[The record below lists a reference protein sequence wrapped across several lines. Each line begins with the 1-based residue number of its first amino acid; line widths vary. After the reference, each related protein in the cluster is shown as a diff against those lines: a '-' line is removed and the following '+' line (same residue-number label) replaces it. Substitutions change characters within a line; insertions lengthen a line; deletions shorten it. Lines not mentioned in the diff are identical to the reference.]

1 MHRKSSSRYS
11 ASEPAAVASRSSMRR
26 IRRPLVMTSDT
37 LASAYALERRSP
49 YLARDLIE
57 FSLIMKARS
66 SEDSRS
72 VAG

>member
-1 MHRKSSSRYS
+1 
-11 ASEPAAVASRSSMRR
+11 
-26 IRRPLVMTSDT
+26 MTSDT